1 MLQQLGEVPSTDRLL
16 PEQHFEFRGGAS
28 SARPSKRNRAADG
41 S

>member
-28 SARPSKRNRAADG
+28 AARTGTRDRAADDY
-41 S
+41 